1 MGSSPCSSQRQSGR
15 LGRLGPALG
24 IVLLIGAATGLTV
37 CDLLFGCG
45 CEPLWAGAAVHCD
58 IEIPGPPDCPVCA
71 GSAVR
76 LAGFG
81 GVIGIAIIGAMVG
94 VARKTRA
101 GVLVLVAVGTATY
114 LMVTTAAGAVLA
126 GIDGSER
133 FGAVVRTLPPP
144 QHPDAR

>member
-1 MGSSPCSSQRQSGR
+1 MGSGPSSSRRQSAL

-45 CEPLWAGAAVHCD
+45 YEPLCSAAAHCD

-71 GSAVR
+71 GSPVR
-76 LAGFG
+76 LSGFG
-81 GVIGIAIIGAMVG
+81 GTVGMAIIATMLG
-94 VARKTRA
+94 VARTRRA

-114 LMVTTAAGAVLA
+114 LIVTTAAGAVLA
-126 GIDGSER
+126 GIDGNQR

>member
-1 MGSSPCSSQRQSGR
+1 MRSGPSSSRRQSGL

-45 CEPLWAGAAVHCD
+45 CEPLWASAAAHCD

-126 GIDGSER
+126 GIDGNQR

>member
-1 MGSSPCSSQRQSGR
+1 MGSGPSSSRRQSGL

-45 CEPLWAGAAVHCD
+45 CEPLWASAAAHCD

-71 GSAVR
+71 GSPVR

-81 GVIGIAIIGAMVG
+81 GVVGIAIIATMLG
-94 VARKTRA
+94 VARTRRA
-101 GVLVLVAVGTATY
+101 GVLVLVAVGTVTY

-126 GIDGSER
+126 GIDGNQR

-144 QHPDAR
+144 QHPNAR